1 MRTAL
6 FLLPWTLA
14 LAHFVD
20 SGLAAY
26 FFQQPMDQVIVSGQS
41 VTLACVVMG
50 YRGMV
55 QWTKDGLALG
65 GERDLPG
72 WSRYSIVGDASAGQ
86 HNLRIDYA
94 ELDDDAVYECQ
105 ATQAALRSQRA
116 KLTVLIPPNDPEI
129 HNGPV
134 VHVISN
140 IPYNLSCRAAGA
152 KPAAEISWY
161 RDGQRQDSTVYS
173 KALMDDGKREVAV
186 STLLLTPSSRDMG
199 SSFTCRVSNPAAPAG
214 KQTTVTLNVQY
225 PPVVI
230 LSVQPQTVPEGGKVS
245 FLCTATSNPEV
256 TGYRWAKGGVP
267 ISEANGDS
275 YEATVD
281 QSFFTEPVSCEVSNS
296 VGSTNVSTLV
306 DVHFGPRL
314 ISQPK
319 PLTVDI
325 GSDASFTCTWTG
337 NPPLTLAWTKKG
349 STVQVLSN
357 GNTLHLKAVTQEDAG
372 IYVCKAIVPRIG
384 VAEKEVALAVNGPP
398 IISAGPS
405 QQTTV
410 GAKARLECLVGS
422 SPPPDRIAWAWG
434 ERVLDAGSLDRFTVD
449 TVVTDQG
456 VLSALLIDPTHD
468 DDFALPYNC
477 TAWNRFGARSAA
489 VSLRRQEVWSVMILG
504 AMSASG
510 VAALLILVVFAS
522 LCYRRKHCRKAQ
534 LSPGSE
540 AIILHPCMWSHRQRR
555 EPFNAYICPSVCPAA
570 KRGTQLSKA
579 DILVQITT
587 TESSPSRPSEAE
599 DDGKEPMA
607 TSSESPATSHTEH
620 SEILEDDEG
629 SQELKDPTNGYYKVR
644 AHEEP
649 CLGSSFSE
657 YTPAPRPLFGAT
669 SLYPSAGPVQP
680 KLYEYTHRYTLG
692 TPGSRSAYDPH
703 ERLFPQESMYS
714 GAAYLT
720 APYSR
725 AFTSYV
731 KPSNYEKAESGYEQS
746 DQASKASGC
755 SRFSYTSLS
764 QQSDYGRPAQQRMQT
779 HV

>member
-349 STVQVLSN
+349 SSVQVLSN

-522 LCYRRKHCRKAQ
+522 LCYRRKHCRKA
-534 LSPGSE
+534 
-540 AIILHPCMWSHRQRR
+540 
-555 EPFNAYICPSVCPAA
+555 

-587 TESSPSRPSEAE
+587 TESSPSRPSETE
-599 DDGKEPMA
+599 DDGKEPM
-607 TSSESPATSHTEH
+607 
-620 SEILEDDEG
+620 
-629 SQELKDPTNGYYKVR
+629 DPTNGYYKVR

>member
-6 FLLPWTLA
+6 LLTWTVSLSYFA
-14 LAHFVD
+14 D
-20 SGLAAY
+20 PGLAAY

-129 HNGPV
+129 QNGPV

-140 IPYNLSCRAAGA
+140 IPYNLTCRAAGA
-152 KPAAEISWY
+152 KPAAEITWY
-161 RDGQRQDSTVYS
+161 CDGQRQDAAVYS

-256 TGYRWAKGGVP
+256 TGYRWAKGGIP
-267 ISEANGDS
+267 IPEANGDS
-275 YEATVD
+275 YEAVVD
-281 QSFFTEPVSCEVSNS
+281 QSFFTEPVSCEVSNA

-314 ISQPK
+314 VSQPK

-325 GSDASFTCTWTG
+325 GADASFTCTWTG

-349 STVQVLSN
+349 SSVVLSN
-357 GNTLHLKAVTQEDAG
+357 GNTLHLKAVTQDDAG

-405 QQTTV
+405 QETTV

-422 SPPPDRIAWAWG
+422 APPPDRIAWAWG
-434 ERVLDAGSLDRFTVD
+434 ERVLDAGSLDRFSVD
-449 TVVTDQG
+449 TVATDQG

-468 DDFALPYNC
+468 TDFAVPYNC
-477 TAWNRFGARSAA
+477 TAWNRFGSRSAA
-489 VSLRRQEVWSVMILG
+489 VSLRRQEVWSVLILG

-510 VAALLILVVFAS
+510 VAAVLILVVFAS
-522 LCYRRKHCRKAQ
+522 LCYRRKHCRKA
-534 LSPGSE
+534 
-540 AIILHPCMWSHRQRR
+540 
-555 EPFNAYICPSVCPAA
+555 

-587 TESSPSRPSEAE
+587 SESSPSRPSETE
-599 DDGKEPMA
+599 DEAKEPMA

-629 SQELKDPTNGYYKVR
+629 IQELKNSKQQSSFIASHHPTFYSHKTSPKDPTNGYYKVR

-680 KLYEYTHRYTLG
+680 KLYEYAHRYTLG

-703 ERLFPQESMYS
+703 ERLFPQENIYS
-714 GAAYLT
+714 GTAYLT

-731 KPSNYEKAESGYEQS
+731 KPSSYEKAESGYEPS
-746 DQASKASGC
+746 DQASKVSSC

-764 QQSDYGRPAQQRMQT
+764 QQSDYGRPAHQRMQT

>member
-1 MRTAL
+1 MKPAVWLSWTVAL
-6 FLLPWTLA
+6 SCC
-14 LAHFVD
+14 AHT
-20 SGLAAY
+20 GLAAY

-41 VTLACVVMG
+41 VTLACVIMG

-129 HNGPV
+129 HGGPI

-140 IPYNLSCRAAGA
+140 IPYNLSCHAAGA
-152 KPAAEISWY
+152 KPAAEITWY
-161 RDGQRQDSTVYS
+161 RDGQRQESAVYS
-173 KALMDDGKREVAV
+173 KSLMDDGKREVAV
-186 STLLLTPSSRDMG
+186 STLLLIPSSRDVG
-199 SSFTCRVSNPAAPAG
+199 STFTCRVSNPAAPAG
-214 KQTTVTLNVQY
+214 KQTSVTINVQY

-230 LSVQPQTVPEGGKVS
+230 LAVQPQTVPEGGKVS

-256 TGYRWAKGGVP
+256 TGYRWAKGGIP
-267 ISEANGDS
+267 IPEANGDS

-281 QSFFTEPVSCEVSNS
+281 QSFFTEPVSCEVSNA

-306 DVHFGPRL
+306 DVHFGPHL
-314 ISQPK
+314 VSQPK

-349 STVQVLSN
+349 SSVVLSN

-372 IYVCKAIVPRIG
+372 MYVCKAIVPRIG
-384 VAEKEVALAVNGPP
+384 VAEKEVTLAVNGPP
-398 IISAGPS
+398 IISAEPS
-405 QQTTV
+405 QQTAV
-410 GAKARLECLVGS
+410 GAKARLECLVES
-422 SPPPDRIAWAWG
+422 VPHPDRIAWTWG
-434 ERVLDAGSLDRFTVD
+434 ERMLDAGSLDRFTVD
-449 TVVTDQG
+449 TVVTEQG
-456 VLSALLIDPTHD
+456 VLSFLLIDPTHD

-477 TAWNRFGARSAA
+477 TAWNRFGARSVA
-489 VSLRRQEVWSVMILG
+489 VSLRRQEVLSVLMLG
-504 AMSASG
+504 ALAASG
-510 VAALLILVVFAS
+510 VVALLLLVVFVS
-522 LCYRRKHCRKAQ
+522 LCYRRKRCGK
-534 LSPGSE
+534 
-540 AIILHPCMWSHRQRR
+540 
-555 EPFNAYICPSVCPAA
+555 A

-587 TESSPSRPSEAE
+587 SESSPSRPSEVE
-599 DDGKEPMA
+599 DDAKEPMA

-657 YTPAPRPLFGAT
+657 YTPAPRPLFGPT
-669 SLYPSAGPVQP
+669 SLYPSTGPVQP
-680 KLYEYTHRYTLG
+680 KLFDYTHRYTLG
-692 TPGSRSAYDPH
+692 TPSSRSAYDTTH
-703 ERLFPQESMYS
+703 ERLFPPENIYS
-714 GAAYLT
+714 GATYLT

-731 KPSNYEKAESGYEQS
+731 KPSSYEKAESGYEQS

>member
-1 MRTAL
+1 
-6 FLLPWTLA
+6 
-14 LAHFVD
+14 
-20 SGLAAY
+20 
-26 FFQQPMDQVIVSGQS
+26 MDQVIVSGQS

-161 RDGQRQDSTVYS
+161 REGQRQDSAVYS

-306 DVHFGPRL
+306 DVH
-314 ISQPK
+314 
-319 PLTVDI
+319 
-325 GSDASFTCTWTG
+325 C
-337 NPPLTLAWTKKG
+337 
-349 STVQVLSN
+349 
-357 GNTLHLKAVTQEDAG
+357 
-372 IYVCKAIVPRIG
+372 
-384 VAEKEVALAVNGPP
+384 PP

-456 VLSALLIDPTHD
+456 VLSALLIDPTHN

-489 VSLRRQEVWSVMILG
+489 VSLHRQEVWSVMILG

-522 LCYRRKHCRKAQ
+522 LCYRRKHCRKA
-534 LSPGSE
+534 
-540 AIILHPCMWSHRQRR
+540 
-555 EPFNAYICPSVCPAA
+555 

-587 TESSPSRPSEAE
+587 TESSPSRPSETE

-669 SLYPSAGPVQP
+669 SLYPSTGPVQP

-703 ERLFPQESMYS
+703 DRLFPQESMYS
-714 GAAYLT
+714 GASYLT

>member
-1 MRTAL
+1 MRWIFENVLNFLKAAGVIKL
-6 FLLPWTLA
+6 FQRGERATNDLLGMILLGEILA
-14 LAHFVD
+14 YHKLPKLIWSCFL
-20 SGLAAY
+20 SGLPGKRLISY
-26 FFQQPMDQVIVSGQS
+26 PMAFS
-41 VTLACVVMG
+41 T
-50 YRGMV
+50 
-55 QWTKDGLALG
+55 
-65 GERDLPG
+65 G

-129 HNGPV
+129 HSGPI

-140 IPYNLSCRAAGA
+140 IPYNLSCRASGA
-152 KPAAEISWY
+152 KPAAEITWY
-161 RDGQRQDSTVYS
+161 RDGQRQESAVYS
-173 KALMDDGKREVAV
+173 KSLMDDGKREVAV
-186 STLLLTPSSRDMG
+186 STFLLIPSSRDMG
-199 SSFTCRVSNPAAPAG
+199 STFTCRVSNPAAPAG
-214 KQTTVTLNVQY
+214 KQTSVTLNVQY
-225 PPVVI
+225 PPIVI

-267 ISEANGDS
+267 IPEANGDS

-281 QSFFTEPVSCEVSNS
+281 QSFFTEPVSCEVSNA

-306 DVHFGPRL
+306 DVHFGPHL
-314 ISQPK
+314 VSQPK

-349 STVQVLSN
+349 STVVLSN

-372 IYVCKAIVPRIG
+372 VYVCKAIVPRIG
-384 VAEKEVALAVNGPP
+384 VAEKEVTLAVNGPP
-398 IISAGPS
+398 IISAESS
-405 QQTTV
+405 QQTAV
-410 GAKARLECLVGS
+410 GAKARLECLVES
-422 SPPPDRIAWAWG
+422 VPRPDRIAWAWG
-434 ERVLDAGSLDRFTVD
+434 ERMLDTGSLDRFTVD
-449 TVVTDQG
+449 TVVTEQG

-468 DDFALPYNC
+468 DDFAVPYNC
-477 TAWNRFGARSAA
+477 TAWNRFGARSVA
-489 VSLRRQEVWSVMILG
+489 VSLRRQGASSPFAGLSLVIHGCLDSVACG
-504 AMSASG
+504 
-510 VAALLILVVFAS
+510 
-522 LCYRRKHCRKAQ
+522 CR
-534 LSPGSE
+534 
-540 AIILHPCMWSHRQRR
+540 
-555 EPFNAYICPSVCPAA
+555 
-570 KRGTQLSKA
+570 TQLSKA

-587 TESSPSRPSEAE
+587 SESSPSRPSEVE
-599 DDGKEPMA
+599 DDAKEPMVSRDGHSRGPLVL
-607 TSSESPATSHTEH
+607 SSPCFCNGPDPNGFPESKHR
-620 SEILEDDEG
+620 
-629 SQELKDPTNGYYKVR
+629 Q
-644 AHEEP
+644 
-649 CLGSSFSE
+649 SSFSE
-657 YTPAPRPLFGAT
+657 YTPAPRPLFGPT

-680 KLYEYTHRYTLG
+680 KLFDYTHRYTLG
-692 TPGSRSAYDPH
+692 TPSSRSAYDTTH
-703 ERLFPQESMYS
+703 ERLFPPENIYS
-714 GAAYLT
+714 GATYLT

-731 KPSNYEKAESGYEQS
+731 KPSSYEKAESGYEQS